1 MIWCIYLTGQGEFA
15 MGQGQY
21 LNGRKILMAGR
32 KILPS
37 GYQPENA
44 SWWIWLMRKHLIE

>member
-1 MIWCIYLTGQGEFA
+1 LLNMALFPLEWLWCFSCILTISSGKSA

-32 KILPS
+32 KNLPFGMQS
-37 GYQPENA
+37 G
-44 SWWIWLMRKHLIE
+44 